1 MTTPEQLLE
10 DLAAGG
16 QDIAQLYADAMDS
29 SLRIAEAVKEGQ
41 WGDQSAAS
49 EWTNRDVA
57 NHITYENLWA
67 AELIGGK
74 TMAEVGDALEGD
86 LVGDDPLGA
95 YRDSVTAAKA
105 VILAPGAMDVICDLS
120 SGPTVAGIYAL
131 QLFQDLLI
139 HGWDIAVGSG
149 QDTTLDETLLAAELP
164 MAKLTREIYSDSG
177 AFGNNIELPPDADL
191 QARVLAL
198 LGRRDRRQ

>member
-29 SLRIAEAVKEGQ
+29 SLRIIEAVGDGQ
-41 WGDQSAAS
+41 WGNISAAT
-49 EWTNRDVA
+49 EWTSRDVV

-67 AELIGGK
+67 VELFGGK
-74 TMAEVGDALEGD
+74 TIAEVGDALEGD
-86 LVGDDPLGA
+86 LVGDGPLGA
-95 YRDSVTAAKA
+95 YRDSVTATKA
-105 VILAPGAMDVICDLS
+105 VILAPGARDVICDLS
-120 SGPTVAGIYAL
+120 SGPTVGGIYAL

-149 QDTTLDETLLAAELP
+149 
-164 MAKLTREIYSDSG
+164 
-177 AFGNNIELPPDADL
+177 
-191 QARVLAL
+191 
-198 LGRRDRRQ
+198 